1 MKLDLNK
8 FFDMIVL
15 AKNSGRYSQH
25 EIDFFYDVWHVSY
38 INKMKKKFKDGRDPL
53 K

>member
-8 FFDMIVL
+8 FFEMIVL
-15 AKNSGRYSQH
+15 AKKSGLYSQY

-38 INKMKKKFKDGRDPL
+38 INKLKEKYKGKKDDK
-53 K
+53 